1 MNPVNLATAP
11 PNILHLRWPVADAQ
25 RNAGFVLSDRMI
37 DRSPRDDYQILE
49 SGQGM
54 RFRSPDFVVL
64 VEPDNKQRHCY
75 APPRAAL
82 ALHAVSTQRLLH
94 AVSTQRLK
102 EIIIREEAK
111 LVTLGIG

>member
-37 DRSPRDDYQILE
+37 DRSARDDYQILE

-82 ALHAVSTQRLLH
+82 ALHAVSTQRL
-94 AVSTQRLK
+94 K
-102 EIIIREEAK
+102 EIITREEAK